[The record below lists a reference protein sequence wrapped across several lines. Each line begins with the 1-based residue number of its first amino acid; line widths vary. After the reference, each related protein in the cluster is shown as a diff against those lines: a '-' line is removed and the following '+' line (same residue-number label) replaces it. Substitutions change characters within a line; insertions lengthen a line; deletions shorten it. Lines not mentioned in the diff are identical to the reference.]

1 MRIAL
6 LALVVTPLAACAAGA
21 TGDRYND
28 ELDRLSQACQDR
40 GGILTP
46 SGSQSG
52 RPNTDYICE
61 IRGGGGL
68 TRD

>member
-6 LALVVTPLAACAAGA
+6 LALVLTPLAACATGA